1 MTETTQPTTATTST
15 TPAKPARAAAK
26 PKPRRKTAAKAR
38 TTSKRTASK
47 PRTTAKATPQPRPA
61 ATRESAGRDAL
72 LKVLDAQ
79 QKTAT
84 VVTDYQ
90 VQAAKLSP
98 VPGTATLVDAQVR
111 LVRDVTDAYT
121 GAVREL
127 LK

>member
-1 MTETTQPTTATTST
+1 MTETTQPTTATPST
-15 TPAKPARAAAK
+15 TPAGAKPARAAK
-26 PKPRRKTAAKAR
+26 PKPRRKTAAKA
-38 TTSKRTASK
+38 RTASK

-61 ATRESAGRDAL
+61 ATRESAGREAI

-79 QKTAT
+79 EKTAA
-84 VVTDYQ
+84 VVTNYQ
-90 VQAAKLSP
+90 VRAAKLSP

>member
-15 TPAKPARAAAK
+15 TPAGAKPARAAKPK
-26 PKPRRKTAAKAR
+26 PKPRRKTAAKA
-38 TTSKRTASK
+38 RTASK

-61 ATRESAGRDAL
+61 ATRESAGRDAI

-79 QKTAT
+79 EKTAA

-90 VQAAKLSP
+90 VRAAKLSP